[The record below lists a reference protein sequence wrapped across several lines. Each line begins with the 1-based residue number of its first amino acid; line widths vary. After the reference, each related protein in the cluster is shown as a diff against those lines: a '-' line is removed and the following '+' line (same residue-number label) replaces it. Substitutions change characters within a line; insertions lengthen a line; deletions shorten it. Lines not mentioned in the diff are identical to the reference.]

1 MKKLQEAQF
10 WARAGDHKFSL
21 TKLYLEMPIRYLGL
35 PRWLSGKEYMPM
47 QQRSPLLSMTFWISH
62 LLCVVFSFAAERV
75 EIPLSPFSIAHP
87 AIFIPSSLLSK

>member
-47 QQRSPLLSMTFWISH
+47 QQTQVRSLGQKDPLEEKMATYSSILAWK
-62 LLCVVFSFAAERV
+62 
-75 EIPLSPFSIAHP
+75 IP
-87 AIFIPSSLLSK
+87 